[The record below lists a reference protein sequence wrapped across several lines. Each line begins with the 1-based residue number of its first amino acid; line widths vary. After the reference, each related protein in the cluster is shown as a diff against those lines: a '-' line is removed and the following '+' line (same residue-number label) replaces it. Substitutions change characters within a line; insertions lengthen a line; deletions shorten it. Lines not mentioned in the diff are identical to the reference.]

1 MKKVL
6 CFAFA
11 LAFVLSGFAMAEAQ
25 ENNFGKRFGPP
36 RMDAPGPKSNKVPSQ
51 PKRNFPGMNKPS
63 NQGRFMGDNAH
74 NHFRDIETIKKN
86 DPERFKLLQEDVD
99 LDRKIK
105 ELVRQFKIEKDGE
118 KKETL
123 RKEITE
129 LCAKHFDVR
138 QQRRELD
145 LARMKAWLNQIEQ
158 GVEKSRQ
165 NKDKIIE
172 QRINSLLD
180 DSLGEF

>member
-6 CFAFA
+6 CCLFAM
-11 LAFVLSGFAMAEAQ
+11 AFVVSGFALAEAQ
-25 ENNFGKRFGPP
+25 EHNFGKGFPHS
-36 RMDAPGPKSNKVPSQ
+36 MNAPGPKPNKAMSQ

-63 NQGRFMGDNAH
+63 NQGRFMGEGSH
-74 NHFRDIETIKKN
+74 NRFRDIENMKKN
-86 DPERFKLLQEDVD
+86 DPERFKMLQEDAELD
-99 LDRKIK
+99 LKIK
-105 ELVRQFKIEKDGE
+105 ELVRKFKSEKDGE
-118 KKETL
+118 QNEAL

-129 LCAKHFDVR
+129 LCVKHFDVR

-145 LARMKAWLNQIEQ
+145 LARMKAWLNQMEQ

-172 QRINSLLD
+172 QRIKSLLD
-180 DSLGEF
+180 DTFGEF

>member
-1 MKKVL
+1 MKRFL
-6 CFAFA
+6 CFMFA
-11 LAFVLSGFAMAEAQ
+11 MAFVVFSFAMAEAQ
-25 ENNFGKRFGPP
+25 ENNFGKGFHHPMG
-36 RMDAPGPKSNKVPSQ
+36 APGVKPNKGPSQ
-51 PKRNFPGMNKPS
+51 PKRNFPGMIKPS
-63 NQGRFMGDNAH
+63 NQGRFGENSH
-74 NHFRDIETIKKN
+74 NRFRDIEGMKRN
-86 DPERFKLLQEDVD
+86 DPERFKLLQKDFE

-105 ELVRQFKIEKDGE
+105 DLVRQYKSETNSEQKE
-118 KKETL
+118 VLKKE
-123 RKEITE
+123 ISE
-129 LCAKHFDVR
+129 LCTKHFEVR

-158 GVEKSRQ
+158 DINKSRQ

>member
-1 MKKVL
+1 
-6 CFAFA
+6 
-11 LAFVLSGFAMAEAQ
+11 
-25 ENNFGKRFGPP
+25 
-36 RMDAPGPKSNKVPSQ
+36 
-51 PKRNFPGMNKPS
+51 
-63 NQGRFMGDNAH
+63 MGDNSH
-74 NHFRDIETIKKN
+74 NRFRDIEGMKKN
-86 DPERFKLLQEDVD
+86 DPERFKMLKEDAELD
-99 LDRKIK
+99 LKIK
-105 ELVRQFKIEKDGE
+105 ELARKFKNEKDGE
-118 KKETL
+118 QKEAL

-129 LCAKHFDVR
+129 LCTKHFEVR

-145 LARMKAWLNQIEQ
+145 LARMKAWLNQMEQ

>member
-1 MKKVL
+1 MKRVL
-6 CFAFA
+6 CFMFA
-11 LAFVLSGFAMAEAQ
+11 IAFVVFSFAPAEAQ
-25 ENNFGKRFGPP
+25 ENNFGKRFPP
-36 RMDAPGPKSNKVPSQ
+36 SMSVPDAKPNKAPSQ

-63 NQGRFMGDNAH
+63 NQGRFMGENPH
-74 NHFRDIETIKKN
+74 NRFRDIEGMKKN
-86 DPERFKLLQEDVD
+86 DPERFKLLQKDFE

-105 ELVRQFKIEKDGE
+105 DLVRQYKAETNTDQKE
-118 KKETL
+118 ALKKE
-123 RKEITE
+123 ISE
-129 LCAKHFDVR
+129 LCVKHFEVR

-158 GVEKSRQ
+158 DIDKSRQ

-180 DSLGEF
+180 DNLGEF

>member
-6 CFAFA
+6 CFMFA
-11 LAFVLSGFAMAEAQ
+11 MAFVLSGFAMAEEQ
-25 ENNFGKRFGPP
+25 EHVFVKKFPP
-36 RMDAPGPKSNKVPSQ
+36 SMNVPGPKPNKVPSQ

-63 NQGRFMGDNAH
+63 NQGRFMGENPH
-74 NHFRDIETIKKN
+74 NRFHDIEGMKKN
-86 DPERFKLLQEDVD
+86 DPERFKLLQADAEM
-99 LDRKIK
+99 DRKIK
-105 ELVRQFKIEKDGE
+105 ELVRQYKVETNDE
-118 KKETL
+118 KKDAL

-129 LCAKHFDVR
+129 LCTKHFDVR

-145 LARMKAWLNQIEQ
+145 LARMKAWLNQMEQ
-158 GVEKSRQ
+158 GIEKSRH

-180 DSLGEF
+180 DNLGEF